1 MAPPEGPTAATIT
14 INETLKLLDGDA
26 RAVADGVANG
36 SYALWLGS
44 GISMNSVP
52 GLSGAVRNVLELL
65 QTHAD
70 TSDPTCVHHKALK
83 AAIKI
88 AGLRKQEL
96 DALDLTK
103 PVGEWAN
110 LKEIVDNLVGR
121 YSELLDIRLA
131 GKKQDYLLWEGV
143 DIKATYAAAAE
154 PGSEHL
160 CIAILALEG
169 AVHEIPSAN
178 WDGLIET
185 AIQELAESP
194 EQALH
199 VIVLGED
206 FRDTSTVPRL
216 LKFHGCAV
224 LAAQDESRY
233 RAALVGARSQITSW
247 PEQVESKVMC
257 NALTTLATERRTLMI
272 GLSAQDTDI
281 QHVFLKAK
289 GLMPWIWPTTSPA
302 YVFAE
307 QEIGRDQQ
315 NLLRVVYREQYEQH
329 GPAIEASALIQ
340 AYAEPLLIALVLA
353 VLERKLTA
361 YIAEAR
367 APGIPQ
373 SERETLV
380 HGIRRIRDQVAERFE
395 SDRSGATRRMIQ
407 TQSRALGMFRTGEEP
422 AVTETVYRP
431 ISNMPA
437 NRISADP
444 ELTTSGLPGL
454 ATALGILGIGDA
466 AGHWTLGVQP
476 AGSKMPGALTVTGGA
491 GTQAAI
497 HFAANAGTAIRQ
509 EKLPSVATDP
519 GRTIMIHS
527 TRPVTEAPRSPRG
540 TFGRTGRASIR
551 HIDMEALLDTCASAA
566 ELEERFRLAASI

>member
-1 MAPPEGPTAATIT
+1 MKPAAATIT
-14 INETLKLLDGDA
+14 ITETLELLDGHA

-36 SYALWLGS
+36 RYALWLGS

-65 QTHAD
+65 QTRAN
-70 TSDPTCVHHKALK
+70 TSDSTCVYHKALK

-88 AGLRKQEL
+88 AGLRKHEL

-103 PVGEWAN
+103 PVGEWTN
-110 LKEIVDNLVGR
+110 LDEILDNLVGR

-160 CIAILALEG
+160 CVAILALEG
-169 AVHEIPSAN
+169 AVHDIPSAN

-185 AIQELAESP
+185 ATQELAESS

-199 VIVLGED
+199 VIVLGDD
-206 FRDTSTVPRL
+206 FRDTSTAPRL

-224 LAAQDESRY
+224 LAARDESRY

-247 PEQVESKVMC
+247 PEQEESKVMC
-257 NALTTLATERRTLMI
+257 NALKTLATERRTLMI

-289 GLMPWIWPTTSPA
+289 GLMPWTWPTTSPA

-315 NLLRVVYREQYEQH
+315 NLLKVVYREQYEQH

-340 AYAEPLLIALVLA
+340 AYAEPLLVALVLA
-353 VLERKLTA
+353 VLERKLIT
-361 YIAEAR
+361 YIAKAR

-373 SERETLV
+373 AERETLAR
-380 HGIRRIRDQVAERFE
+380 GISHIRDQVAERFE
-395 SDRSGATRRMIQ
+395 PDRLGATRRMIQ

-422 AVTETVYRP
+422 AATETVYRP
-431 ISNMPA
+431 LSNTPA
-437 NRISADP
+437 NRISSDP
-444 ELTTSGLPGL
+444 ELVTSGLPGL
-454 ATALGILGIGDA
+454 ATALGILGIGDT
-466 AGHWTLGVQP
+466 AGQWTLGIQP
-476 AGSKMPGALTVTGGA
+476 TESKTPGALTVTSGA
-491 GTQAAI
+491 GTEAAI

-509 EKLPSVATDP
+509 EQLPSVTADP
-519 GRTIMIHS
+519 GQTIMIHS
-527 TRPVTEAPRSPRG
+527 SRPATAAPRSPRG

-551 HIDMEALLDTCASAA
+551 HIDMEALLDTCTSAA

>member
-1 MAPPEGPTAATIT
+1 MAPRERPTAATIT
-14 INETLKLLDGDA
+14 ITETLELLDGHA

-70 TSDPTCVHHKALK
+70 TSDPTCVYHKALK

-88 AGLRKQEL
+88 AGLRKHEL

-110 LKEIVDNLVGR
+110 LEEILDNLVGR

-160 CIAILALEG
+160 CVAILALEG
-169 AVHEIPSAN
+169 AVHDIPSAN

-185 AIQELAESP
+185 ATQELAESS

-199 VIVLGED
+199 VIVLGDD
-206 FRDTSTVPRL
+206 FRDTSTAPRL

-224 LAAQDESRY
+224 LAARGESRY

-247 PEQVESKVMC
+247 PEQDESKVMC
-257 NALTTLATERRTLMI
+257 NALKTLATERRTLMI

-289 GLMPWIWPTTSPA
+289 SLMPWTWPTTSPA

-315 NLLRVVYREQYEQH
+315 NLLKVVYREQYEQH

-340 AYAEPLLIALVLA
+340 AYAEPLLVALVLA
-353 VLERKLTA
+353 VLERKLIA
-361 YIAEAR
+361 YIAKAR

-373 SERETLV
+373 TERETLAR
-380 HGIRRIRDQVAERFE
+380 GISHIRDQVAERFE
-395 SDRSGATRRMIQ
+395 PDRLGATRRMIRHRAAPSGCSAPARSQ
-407 TQSRALGMFRTGEEP
+407 PPRRPSTAPSATRRPTVSRPTPSSRPAACPGWPPRSGSSASATRPATGPSASSPPNPRHRVRSQSPAGPARKQPYTSPRTPAPRYARRNYRALPPTR
-422 AVTETVYRP
+422 
-431 ISNMPA
+431 
-437 NRISADP
+437 
-444 ELTTSGLPGL
+444 
-454 ATALGILGIGDA
+454 
-466 AGHWTLGVQP
+466 AG
-476 AGSKMPGALTVTGGA
+476 
-491 GTQAAI
+491 
-497 HFAANAGTAIRQ
+497 
-509 EKLPSVATDP
+509 
-519 GRTIMIHS
+519 
-527 TRPVTEAPRSPRG
+527 RS
-540 TFGRTGRASIR
+540 
-551 HIDMEALLDTCASAA
+551 
-566 ELEERFRLAASI
+566 

>member
-1 MAPPEGPTAATIT
+1 MVPSEGPTAATIT
-14 INETLKLLDGDA
+14 ITETLELLDGHVQE
-26 RAVADGVANG
+26 VADGVANG
-36 SYALWLGS
+36 RYTLWLGS
-44 GISMNSVP
+44 GISMKSVP

-65 QTHAD
+65 QTHTDA
-70 TSDPTCVHHKALK
+70 SDPTCVHHKALK

-88 AGLRKQEL
+88 ARLRDHEL
-96 DALDLTK
+96 NVLDLTK

-110 LKEIVDNLVGR
+110 LEQILDNLVSR

-143 DIKATYAAAAE
+143 NIVATYAAAAE

-160 CIAILALEG
+160 CVAILALEG
-169 AVHEIPSAN
+169 AVREIASAN
-178 WDGLIET
+178 WDGLIEA
-185 AIQELAESP
+185 AIQELAVSP

-206 FRDTSTVPRL
+206 FRDTSTAPRL

-247 PEQVESKVMC
+247 PEHEESKVMC
-257 NALTTLATERRTLMI
+257 NALKTLATERRTLMI

-281 QHVFLKAK
+281 QDVFLKAK
-289 GLMPWIWPTTSPA
+289 SLMAWTWPTTPPA

-307 QEIGRDQQ
+307 QEIGSDQQ

-329 GPAIEASALIQ
+329 GPEIERSALIQ
-340 AYAEPLLIALVLA
+340 AYAEPLLVGLVLT

-367 APGIPQ
+367 VPGISQ
-373 SERETLV
+373 TERETLA
-380 HGIRRIRDQVAERFE
+380 HGISHIRDRVAEGFE
-395 SDRSGATRRMIQ
+395 PDRLGATRRMIQ

-431 ISNMPA
+431 LSNTPA
-437 NRISADP
+437 DRIAVDP
-444 ELTTSGLPGL
+444 ELATSGLPGL
-454 ATALGILGIGDA
+454 AAALGILGSGEA
-466 AGHWTLGVQP
+466 AGHWTLGVEP
-476 AGSKMPGALTVTGGA
+476 AGSKTPGALTATGKTGA
-491 GTQAAI
+491 DAAI
-497 HFAANAGTAIRQ
+497 HFAANAGAAVRQ
-509 EKLPSVATDP
+509 EKLSSVASDP

-527 TRPVTEAPRSPRG
+527 TRPVTEGPRSPRG
-540 TFGRTGRASIR
+540 TFGRTGRPAIR
-551 HIDMEALLDTCASAA
+551 HIDMEALLDTCTSAA
-566 ELEERFRLAASI
+566 ELEGHFRLAASI

>member
-14 INETLKLLDGDA
+14 ITETLELLDDHA
-26 RAVADGVANG
+26 RAVADGIANG
-36 SYALWLGS
+36 RYALWLGS

-65 QTHAD
+65 QAHAD
-70 TSDPTCVHHKALK
+70 TSDPACVHHKALK

-88 AGLRKQEL
+88 ARLRKHEL

-110 LKEIVDNLVGR
+110 LEQILDNLVGR

-131 GKKQDYLLWEGV
+131 GTKQDYLLWEGV

-160 CIAILALEG
+160 CVAILALEG

-185 AIQELAESP
+185 ATQELAESP

-206 FRDTSTVPRL
+206 FRDTSTAPRL

-233 RAALVGARSQITSW
+233 RAALVGARSQITGW
-247 PEQVESKVMC
+247 PEQDESKVMC
-257 NALTTLATERRTLMI
+257 NALKTLATERRTLMI

-281 QHVFLKAK
+281 QNVFLKAK
-289 GLMPWIWPTTSPA
+289 SLMPWTWPTTTPA

-307 QEIGRDQQ
+307 QEIGSDQQ

-329 GPAIEASALIQ
+329 GPEIEASALIQ
-340 AYAEPLLIALVLA
+340 AYAEPLLVALVLA

-373 SERETLV
+373 TERETLA
-380 HGIRRIRDQVAERFE
+380 HGISHIRHRVAERFE
-395 SDRSGATRRMIQ
+395 PDRLGATRRMIQ
-407 TQSRALGMFRTGEEP
+407 AQSRALGMFRTGEEP

-431 ISNMPA
+431 LSNTPA
-437 NRISADP
+437 DRIAIDP
-444 ELTTSGLPGL
+444 ELATSGLPGL
-454 ATALGILGIGDA
+454 ATALGILGTGDA

-476 AGSKMPGALTVTGGA
+476 TGSKVPGALTITGGA
-491 GTQAAI
+491 GIDAAI
-497 HFAANAGTAIRQ
+497 HFAANAGAAIHQ

-540 TFGRTGRASIR
+540 TFGRTGHATIR
-551 HIDMEALLDTCASAA
+551 HIDMEALLDTCTSAA
-566 ELEERFRLAASI
+566 ELEEHFRLAASI